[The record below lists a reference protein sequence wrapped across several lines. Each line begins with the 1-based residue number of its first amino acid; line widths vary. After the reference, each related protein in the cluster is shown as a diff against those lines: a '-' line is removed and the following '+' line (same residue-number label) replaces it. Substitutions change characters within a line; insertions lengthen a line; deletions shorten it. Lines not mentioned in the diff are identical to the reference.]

1 MTAAVEAAAQAGEGV
16 EAVAW
21 AVGRHLDV
29 VAAGVGCGRLLQ
41 GLEGAPSLLDQWD
54 PFEKISVSDT

>member
-1 MTAAVEAAAQAGEGV
+1 MEAAAQAAEGV
-16 EAVAW
+16 EAVAS

-29 VAAGVGCGRLLQ
+29 VAAGVGCGRLLLGQ
-41 GLEGAPSLLDQWD
+41 EGAPCLLDQWD